1 MYDPSEVGEYQ
12 KDQLLKTPDYNTAG
26 IIHLAISLYILNND
40 LGSNALISKDL
51 KQ

>member
-1 MYDPSEVGEYQ
+1 LYALSEVEEYQ

-26 IIHLAISLYILNND
+26 NIHLAMHFIL
-40 LGSNALISKDL
+40 I

>member
-1 MYDPSEVGEYQ
+1 LYALSEVGEYQ

-26 IIHLAISLYILNND
+26 NIHLAMSFIYI
-40 LGSNALISKDL
+40 